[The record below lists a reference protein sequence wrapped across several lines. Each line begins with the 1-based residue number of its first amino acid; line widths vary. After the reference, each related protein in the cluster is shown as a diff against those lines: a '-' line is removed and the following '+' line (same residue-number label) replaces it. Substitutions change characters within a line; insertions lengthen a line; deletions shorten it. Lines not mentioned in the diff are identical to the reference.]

1 MGAPWLAGRSG
12 ALLLVRLDGP
22 APGGGFALLRESMKP
37 RPEVGRSNQ
46 PMKDSLPRTAERGSP
61 AADERALIRR
71 SAGGDAAAFR
81 ILVDRHRNRAYGL
94 ALRIVRSESDAEEVA
109 QDAFVRAWR
118 AIGEFRGDAAFSTWL
133 YRIVWRRAVD
143 RAAVLKTR
151 LDREVTLEPETEIP
165 DVAPAA
171 NAERGADAERFERMI
186 ASLSEAQRAVVTL
199 FYSEDR
205 SVTEVAQALEMPEG
219 TVKTH
224 LSRARAS
231 LRRRLL
237 EASGKTTI
245 PPGGMG
251 NIDDLV

>member
-1 MGAPWLAGRSG
+1 
-12 ALLLVRLDGP
+12 
-22 APGGGFALLRESMKP
+22 
-37 RPEVGRSNQ
+37 
-46 PMKDSLPRTAERGSP
+46 MKDSLPRTAERGSP

-81 ILVDRHRNRAYGL
+81 ILVDRHRDRAYGL

-151 LDREVTLEPETEIP
+151 LDREVALEPETEIP

-171 NAERGADAERFERMI
+171 NAAHAERRPDPERFERMI

-224 LSRARAS
+224 LSRARAA

-237 EASGKTTI
+237 EASGKTAI

>member
-1 MGAPWLAGRSG
+1 
-12 ALLLVRLDGP
+12 
-22 APGGGFALLRESMKP
+22 
-37 RPEVGRSNQ
+37 
-46 PMKDSLPRTAERGSP
+46 MKDSLPRTAERGSP

-81 ILVDRHRNRAYGL
+81 ILVDRHRDRAYGL

-151 LDREVTLEPETEIP
+151 LDREVALEPETEIA
-165 DVAPAA
+165 DIAPAA
-171 NAERGADAERFERMI
+171 NAERGPDPERFERMI

-224 LSRARAS
+224 LSRARAA
-231 LRRRLL
+231 LRRR
-237 EASGKTTI
+237 
-245 PPGGMG
+245 
-251 NIDDLV
+251 